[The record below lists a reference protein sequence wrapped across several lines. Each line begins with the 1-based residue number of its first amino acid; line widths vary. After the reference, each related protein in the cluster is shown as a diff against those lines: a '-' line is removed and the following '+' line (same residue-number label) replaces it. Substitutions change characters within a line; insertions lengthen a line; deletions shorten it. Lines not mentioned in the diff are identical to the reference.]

1 MTDWPIIFSDDG
13 EIYTI
18 PRITPDVRAASNH
31 KEATKGS
38 ERIMNARTR
47 TAILLGSL
55 VALTCSVTLLAQTP
69 KPAAGKATITV
80 TAIGKKDA
88 APPSVSKNDVQ
99 LTVNKER
106 KQAAGWEKGN
116 SLALAILI
124 DDDLDTS
131 AASQWNDL
139 REFILAQPADTLVA
153 VAYASNSTAMVAQDF
168 TTDHA
173 LAAKALR
180 IPRGQLGGGS
190 SPYLA
195 VIDWL
200 KRWPDK
206 GGRRSLLLISS
217 GIDNFRGAW
226 GPFYPDVDTVISRAQ
241 RENVNLWSIYSPGFG
256 HRSRSFAL
264 SNLGQN
270 NLSKMTDETGG
281 ESFYLGTSAPVSF
294 KPYLDELEAH
304 LGNQYLL
311 TFAGDGGSKGKYVR
325 IQLKTELRDAE
336 FSHAN
341 NAYIN
346 PLSN

>member
-1 MTDWPIIFSDDG
+1 
-13 EIYTI
+13 
-18 PRITPDVRAASNH
+18 
-31 KEATKGS
+31 
-38 ERIMNARTR
+38 MNARTR

-55 VALTCSVTLLAQTP
+55 MALTCSATLLAQTP

-99 LTVNKER
+99 VTVNKER
-106 KQAAGWEKGN
+106 KQVAGWEKGN

-124 DDDLDTS
+124 DDALDTS

-139 REFILAQPADTLVA
+139 KEFILAQPANTAIA
-153 VAYASNSTAMVAQDF
+153 VAYASNSTAMIAQDF

-180 IPRGQLGGGS
+180 IPRGELGAGS

-200 KRWPDK
+200 KRWPDS
-206 GGRRSLLLISS
+206 GDRRSLLLISS
-217 GIDNFRGAW
+217 GIDYFRGSAF
-226 GPFYPDVDTVISRAQ
+226 GPFYPDVDTAISRAQ

-264 SNLGQN
+264 SNLGQI

-281 ESFYLGTSAPVSF
+281 ETYYLGTSAPVSF
-294 KPYLDELEAH
+294 KPYLDELQAH

-325 IQLKTELRDAE
+325 VQLKTELPNVE

-346 PLSN
+346 PLK

>member
-1 MTDWPIIFSDDG
+1 
-13 EIYTI
+13 
-18 PRITPDVRAASNH
+18 
-31 KEATKGS
+31 
-38 ERIMNARTR
+38 
-47 TAILLGSL
+47 
-55 VALTCSVTLLAQTP
+55 LAQTP
-69 KPAAGKATITV
+69 KAAAGKAAITV

-106 KQAAGWEKGN
+106 KQAAGWEKGD

-124 DDDLDTS
+124 DDALDTS

-139 REFILAQPADTLVA
+139 KEFIMAQPANTLVA

-180 IPRGQLGGGS
+180 IPRGQLGAGS

-200 KRWPDK
+200 KRWPDT

-217 GIDNFRGAW
+217 GIDYFRGSAF
-226 GPFYPDVDTVISRAQ
+226 GPFYPDVDTAISRAQ

-264 SNLGQN
+264 SNLGQI

-281 ESFYLGTSAPVSF
+281 ETFYLGTSAPVSF
-294 KPYLDELEAH
+294 KPYLDELQTH

-311 TFAGDGGSKGKYVR
+311 TFAGDGGTKGKYVR
-325 IQLKTELRDAE
+325 IQLKTELPDAE

-346 PLSN
+346 PSK